1 MDDNIESAKK
11 AITNLFITKKNVNE
25 KKGKGMSAYK
35 QPLMNKRRINNIQK
49 PEPILESTPEPKTK
63 KPPAKVK
70 SEIIM
75 KASSMSKNKEDN
87 NRPAVD
93 TDMSI
98 KKGITD
104 KMKRALKKSVINSL
118 ENELKGSGFIVDS
131 DTSSDEEIITIKRRG
146 RPKKKTI

>member
-1 MDDNIESAKK
+1 MDTNIESAKQT
-11 AITNLFITKKNVNE
+11 ILNLFNPKILNNKKI
-25 KKGKGMSAYK
+25 KGTGKF
-35 QPLMNKRRINNIQK
+35 
-49 PEPILESTPEPKTK
+49 PEPSFADHPLNMYNYTYNNDIPKPKTK

-93 TDMSI
+93 TDMNI